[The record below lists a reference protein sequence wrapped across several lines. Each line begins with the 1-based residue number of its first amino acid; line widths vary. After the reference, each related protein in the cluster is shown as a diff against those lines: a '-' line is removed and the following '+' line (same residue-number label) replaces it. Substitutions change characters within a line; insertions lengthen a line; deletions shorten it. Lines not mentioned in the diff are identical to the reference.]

1 MWGCFF
7 YFKARVVL
15 RVNNKE
21 HAVGATESA
30 LKERISLNGILIFSS
45 VRDQPDEQR
54 KEETLILVFIVLR
67 PLPAPQTC
75 RSYHGARLCGDEG
88 AVSV

>member
-1 MWGCFF
+1 MCGCFF

-15 RVNNKE
+15 RVNNKK

-30 LKERISLNGILIFSS
+30 LKERISLNGILIFSF

-67 PLPAPQTC
+67 APKTC